1 MKINPYRCSYFSEP
15 QIATGMIVKDE
26 VKPLVIVEGSPASQ
40 GAAVGVLAFSAEEC
54 LRLSFNHNV
63 IFVFDC
69 STQDCKLED
78 HMACRAAVGV
88 ITIGGSVQTEL
99 ARTCRSL
106 GEYIGIHII
115 I

>member
-1 MKINPYRCSYFSEP
+1 MKINPYRCSYFFEP
-15 QIATGMIVKDE
+15 QVSTAIVVEDE
-26 VKPLVIVEGSPASQ
+26 VKPLVMVEGNTASQ

-69 STQDCKLED
+69 DTQDCKLED

-88 ITIGGSVQTEL
+88 VTIGGSLQTEI
-99 ARTCRSL
+99 AKTCRSL
-106 GEYIGIHII
+106 GEDV
-115 I
+115 